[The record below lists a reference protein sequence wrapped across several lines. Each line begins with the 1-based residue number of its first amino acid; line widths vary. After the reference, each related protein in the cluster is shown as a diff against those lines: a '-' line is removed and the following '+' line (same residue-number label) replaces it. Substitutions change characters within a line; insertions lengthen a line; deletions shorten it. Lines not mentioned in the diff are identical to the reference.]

1 MVQSVFKVGTVPLE
15 GGGESSIRSLSLRLL
30 NFNIVTVTWQ
40 SYPGIFQQNIRL
52 WSLYML
58 RCQAPQNSSFKG
70 TWFSTKDRHLKS
82 TRTLITL
89 LVNKTE
95 LRMQNAVDTEST
107 LDDSQIPTSM
117 HSWAHCFF
125 DQNVNTFRFDKWK
138 TPSTGFKRK
147 YCRVYTTCQGVQSW
161 FYIIFIRLHFSTLVC
176 LVSYLRI
183 LPIPISWMICLWSFA
198 VVSAAV
204 VWSMFLLLM
213 IVLWCC
219 PRVVLF
225 VFHHFIFLRLRFD
238 PSWRFVETRFRRFN
252 GMCFLRTT
260 S

>member
-1 MVQSVFKVGTVPLE
+1 MESLPSVRCLFGFWTSTSLLLRDKVIQESFNRTYDSGHCTFSDAKRHRTLPSRESGFLRKIVIWKVLPLWLRYSWMKQSNECKMRMTLNQPLM
-15 GGGESSIRSLSLRLL
+15 I
-30 NFNIVTVTWQ
+30 
-40 SYPGIFQQNIRL
+40 
-52 WSLYML
+52 
-58 RCQAPQNSSFKG
+58 
-70 TWFSTKDRHLKS
+70 LKS
-82 TRTLITL
+82 QRQCIPERTVFSIKTLILFVSTSG
-89 LVNKTE
+89 K
-95 LRMQNAVDTEST
+95 LRPN
-107 LDDSQIPTSM
+107 
-117 HSWAHCFF
+117 
-125 DQNVNTFRFDKWK
+125 
-138 TPSTGFKRK
+138 TGFKRK

-204 VWSMFLLLM
+204 IWSMFLLLM

-219 PRVVLF
+219 TRVVLF

-238 PSWRFVETRFRRFN
+238 PSWQFVETRFRRFN